1 MKNPGFLPEISDE
14 FTKKTSGKVIFIFKP
29 PVSDRSS
36 GKKFFVLLL
45 LLSLLILPGCNSG
58 NKNSP
63 SSKNRNISVPAP
75 NEDYFQEIGEAIG
88 LRFIHSIGDKNLNN
102 IVESSAGGVAFLDY
116 NQDGYIDIYFTS
128 GTWIEEFSEG
138 QKPDKMPGNC
148 LYRNMK
154 DGTFEDVTEKAGV
167 GGPWY
172 TMGVTAG
179 DFNNDGFPDLFVSNY
194 GPNVLLKNNGN
205 GTFTD
210 VTKKAGV
217 SGGKEFSVGAVW
229 LDYDL
234 DGLLDLYVG
243 NYLTFDPEYKYFY
256 APDGF
261 PGPMA
266 YDAQKDVLYHNN
278 GDGTFEDVTDK
289 MGIKDIDGRAM
300 GVGAA
305 DYDEDGY
312 VDIYVANDHTLNY
325 LFHNDAGK
333 GFTDRGT
340 MTGTAF
346 SQAGEA
352 TVSMSVDFA
361 DYNNDGLLDMFVSD
375 DTYCSLY
382 RNEGN
387 GIYTDKAYASGLST
401 VCAQFVGWSSTF
413 FDYDNDG
420 DVDIFKTNGEL
431 KHLYGHEDQ
440 LLENI
445 GGEKFKEVSLE
456 RGEYFKKEYVGRG
469 TCVGD
474 YDNDGDLDVVITNLN
489 DQCRF
494 LRNNKGN
501 ANNWIMLSLEGTIS
515 NRDAIGA
522 RIRIKADGKEQI
534 AQKKSTTGY
543 LSQNDPRI
551 HFGLGRSEKIE
562 MIEIKWPSGKVQIL
576 ENIPV
581 NQILKIK
588 EQ

>member
-1 MKNPGFLPEISDE
+1 MRKHDCLSETRLDKNTMKSPGLKLFNLPVHFISFKKYFSFSLIILFLLFLTGCGS
-14 FTKKTSGKVIFIFKP
+14 KNKS
-29 PVSDRSS
+29 SS
-36 GKKFFVLLL
+36 G
-45 LLSLLILPGCNSG
+45 
-58 NKNSP
+58 
-63 SSKNRNISVPAP
+63 SKNNSTAPAV
-75 NEDYFQEIGEAIG
+75 NEDYFQEIAEAIG
-88 LRFIHSIGDKNLNN
+88 LNFIHSIGDKHLDN
-102 IVESSAGGVAFLDY
+102 IVESSAGGVAFFDY
-116 NQDGYIDIYFTS
+116 NGDGYIDIYLTS
-128 GTWIEEFSEG
+128 GTWTSDFSEEP
-138 QKPDKMPGNC
+138 KPDPMPGNH
-148 LYRNMK
+148 LYKNK
-154 DGTFEDVTEKAGV
+154 QDGTFEDVTEKAGV

-179 DFNNDGFPDLFVSNY
+179 DFDNDGYPDLFLSNY
-194 GPNVLLKNNGN
+194 GPNVLLRNNGN
-205 GTFTD
+205 GTFTN

-217 SGGKEFSVGAVW
+217 SGNKEFSVGAVW

-234 DGLLDLYVG
+234 DGFLDLYVG

-278 GDGTFEDVTDK
+278 GNGTFTDVTDM
-289 MGIKDIDGRAM
+289 MGITDVDGRAM

-325 LFHNDAGK
+325 LFHNEGGK
-333 GFTDRGT
+333 RFTDRGT

-361 DYNNDGLLDMFVSD
+361 DFNNDGLLDMFVSD
-375 DTYCSLY
+375 DTFCSLY

-387 GIYTDKAYASGLST
+387 GVYSDKAYASGLST

-445 GGEKFKEVSLE
+445 GDEKFSDVALSK
-456 RGEYFKKEYVGRG
+456 GEYFTKEYVGRG

-489 DQCRF
+489 DNCRF
-494 LRNNKGN
+494 LRNNQGN
-501 ANNWIMLSLEGTIS
+501 KNNWIMLKLEGTSS

-522 RIRIKADGKEQI
+522 RVRIRAGGLEQI

-551 HFGLGRSEKIE
+551 HFGVGKSEKIE
-562 MIEIKWPSGKVQIL
+562 MIEIKWPSGNIQVLENVPANQIL
-576 ENIPV
+576 E
-581 NQILKIK
+581 IK